1 MSNFNENP
9 FQDSSDEAV
18 VAAAA
23 PPPVRTA
30 GLRSPTQLITAGS
43 LRPPLRLLSLEGL
56 EREPPTSWQIAN
68 LLEQNSIAVL
78 YGLTKT
84 YKSFLALS
92 AGLSIANGL
101 PFAGRAV
108 QQGAVAYIAAEGST
122 TGYRK
127 RWSAWNRQY
136 GGSAQAP
143 FRVLPSALNVSD
155 PASVTEFIELLH
167 EAEDSIGERFR
178 LVIIDTI
185 ARCFGAGEENRATD
199 VKLYLDGC
207 TRIRDALAATVLNLA
222 HPGKDVEKG
231 IRGNSALPS
240 NVDAMFYVSR
250 PPATTGVVR
259 LDVEKQK
266 DSEEGDP
273 LWFEMQ
279 RTELGNNETSL
290 VAIATTAP
298 EASVDGTGPGVNLT
312 PSRLAV
318 LEIYREAG
326 ADGLSPHDAIVK
338 AAARGVLKTTFHNVR
353 NFLLKAHLIEETGDR
368 VYAV

>member
-1 MSNFNENP
+1 
-9 FQDSSDEAV
+9 
-18 VAAAA
+18 
-23 PPPVRTA
+23 
-30 GLRSPTQLITAGS
+30 
-43 LRPPLRLLSLEGL
+43 LLSLEGL

-92 AGLSIANGL
+92 MGLAIANGL

-143 FRVLPSALNVSD
+143 FRVVPSALNVSD
-155 PASVTEFIELLH
+155 PASVTKFIEILR
-167 EAEDSIGERFR
+167 EAEDSMGERFR
-178 LVIIDTI
+178 LVVIDTL
-185 ARCFGAGEENRATD
+185 ARCFGAGEENRSTD
-199 VKLYLDGC
+199 VNLFLEGC
-207 TRIRDALAATVLNLA
+207 TRIRNAIGATILIIA
-222 HPGKDVEKG
+222 HTGKDTDKG
-231 IRGNSALPS
+231 IRGSSALPS
-240 NVDAMFYVSR
+240 NADALFYVSR
-250 PPATTGVVR
+250 PPGTTGVVR

>member
-9 FQDSSDEAV
+9 FEDTSDEAV
-18 VAAAA
+18 VAAAS
-23 PPPVRTA
+23 PPRLRAT

-43 LRPPLRLLSLEGL
+43 LRPPLRLLSLEDL
-56 EREPPTSWQIAN
+56 QREPPTSWQIAN

-108 QQGAVAYIAAEGST
+108 QRGAAAYIAAEGST

-143 FRVLPSALNVSD
+143 FRIFPSPLNVSD
-155 PASVTEFIELLH
+155 PASVTEFIELLR

-178 LVIIDTI
+178 LVVIDTL
-185 ARCFGAGEENRATD
+185 ARCFGSGEENRSTD
-199 VKLYLDGC
+199 AMLFLEGC
-207 TRIRDALAATVLNLA
+207 TRIRNAIGATILIVA
-222 HPGKDVEKG
+222 HTGKDTDKG
-231 IRGNSALPS
+231 IRGSSTIPS
-240 NVDAMFYVSR
+240 NVDALFYISR
-250 PPATTGVVR
+250 PDATTGIVS
-259 LDVEKQK
+259 LEVEKQK
-266 DSEEGDP
+266 DAEEGEP

-279 RTELGNNETSL
+279 RIELGNNETSL

-298 EASVDGTGPGVNLT
+298 EPSIGGTGPGMSLT
-312 PSRLAV
+312 PSRIAV

-326 ADGLSPHDAIVK
+326 TDGLSPRDAIFK
-338 AAARGVLKTTFHNVR
+338 AAERGVLKSTFHNVR
-353 NFLLKAHLIEETGDR
+353 NFLLKAHLIEEIGDR
-368 VYAV
+368 MYAV